1 VGVISLA
8 NNTPCTA
15 GQPNMSPFAAWV
27 LLIVVV
33 AVYAVISITRTARRR
48 SAGSHDPPL
57 SITILGIVV
66 AGVAGAALGS
76 SAT

>member
-1 VGVISLA
+1 
-8 NNTPCTA
+8 
-15 GQPNMSPFAAWV
+15 
-27 LLIVVV
+27 V

-48 SAGSHDPPL
+48 SQGLTTPPL

-66 AGVAGAALGS
+66 AGVAAPRWWS